1 VHALPKDVL
10 AYQTGTWQA
19 AIRALLAS
27 PTYTVPLHALE
38 RVVALPSAYLGGG
51 GGGGGGGK
59 GVGQGGTDAKGSAQN
74 GALPIE
80 QTLRALKTTLRA
92 LNVSLVGLLVPP
104 ARVVVGASGGAETA
118 VPPSGGGS
126 AEHEE
131 APATAPPS
139 GGGWAEH
146 EEAPATAPD
155 GGGGW
160 SDHECVGLGL
170 VRSVDVP
177 NGLIFL
183 STPAP
188 PEQLARVRVL
198 VRCAPPSKCSSTE
211 WPLMT
216 SHMMP

>member
-1 VHALPKDVL
+1 MHALPKDVL

-27 PTYTVPLHALE
+27 PPYTVPLHALE
-38 RVVALPSAYLGGG
+38 RVVALPSAYLGSGGGG

-59 GVGQGGTDAKGSAQN
+59 GSAQN
-74 GALPIE
+74 DARPIE

-118 VPPSGGGS
+118 VPPGS
-126 AEHEE
+126 
-131 APATAPPS
+131 
-139 GGGWAEH
+139 GGWAEH

-155 GGGGW
+155 GSGGW

-211 WPLMT
+211 RPLMT
-216 SHMMP
+216 SHMP

>member
-1 VHALPKDVL
+1 
-10 AYQTGTWQA
+10 
-19 AIRALLAS
+19 
-27 PTYTVPLHALE
+27 
-38 RVVALPSAYLGGG
+38 
-51 GGGGGGGK
+51 
-59 GVGQGGTDAKGSAQN
+59 VGQGGTDAEGSAQN

-131 APATAPPS
+131 APATAP
-139 GGGWAEH
+139 
-146 EEAPATAPD
+146 D
-155 GGGGW
+155 GSGGW

-198 VRCAPPSKCSSTE
+198 VRSAPPSKCSSTE

>member
-27 PTYTVPLHALE
+27 PPYTVPLHALE

-51 GGGGGGGK
+51 GGGGSGGK
-59 GVGQGGTDAKGSAQN
+59 GVGEGGTDAKGSAQN

-118 VPPSGGGS
+118 VPPSGGG
-126 AEHEE
+126 
-131 APATAPPS
+131 
-139 GGGWAEH
+139 WAEH

-155 GGGGW
+155 GSGGW

-177 NGLIFL
+177 NGLIL
-183 STPAP
+183 IGLGPMHARAHHGAP
-188 PEQLARVRVL
+188 FPTGAIGRRAQWPHLPVDARAARAA
-198 VRCAPPSKCSSTE
+198 RARACARA
-211 WPLMT
+211 
-216 SHMMP
+216 

>member
-1 VHALPKDVL
+1 MHALPKDVL

-27 PTYTVPLHALE
+27 PPYTVPLHALE
-38 RVVALPSAYLGGG
+38 RVVALPSAYLGSGGGG

-59 GVGQGGTDAKGSAQN
+59 GSAQN
-74 GALPIE
+74 DARPIE

-118 VPPSGGGS
+118 VPPGS
-126 AEHEE
+126 
-131 APATAPPS
+131 
-139 GGGWAEH
+139 GGWAEH

-155 GGGGW
+155 GSGGWAEHDEAPATAPDGSGGW

-211 WPLMT
+211 RPLMT
-216 SHMMP
+216 SHMP